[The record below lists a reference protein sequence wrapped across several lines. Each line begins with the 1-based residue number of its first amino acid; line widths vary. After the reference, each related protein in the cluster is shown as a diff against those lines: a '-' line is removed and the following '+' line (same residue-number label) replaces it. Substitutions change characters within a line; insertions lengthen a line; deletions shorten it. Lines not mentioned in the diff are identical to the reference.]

1 MINILVYIVG
11 AIFILGF
18 IYKTWI
24 WGKSAVPLRIVGT
37 PGPKTF
43 PGVILRIMGEVF
55 LFKSLFRGNKL
66 LWLGGWIFHIA
77 FLFIILRHLR
87 YFFYPVPIWI
97 IELQIVGIY
106 AGYIILIPLVYLLLR
121 RWVVDRN
128 RYISTPMDYITL
140 FLIIVIAFTGILMK
154 EYIRVDLVDVK
165 AFILGLL
172 TLQPSIKPQS
182 VLFLIHFL
190 SVLLLIVYFPFS
202 KLMHAGGIF
211 FSPTRNQRDNAREIR
226 HVNHWNNIIN

>member
-1 MINILVYIVG
+1 
-11 AIFILGF
+11 
-18 IYKTWI
+18 
-24 WGKSAVPLRIVGT
+24 
-37 PGPKTF
+37 
-43 PGVILRIMGEVF
+43 
-55 LFKSLFRGNKL
+55 
-66 LWLGGWIFHIA
+66 
-77 FLFIILRHLR
+77 
-87 YFFYPVPIWI
+87 
-97 IELQIVGIY
+97 
-106 AGYIILIPLVYLLLR
+106 
-121 RWVVDRN
+121 
-128 RYISTPMDYITL
+128 MDYITL

-202 KLMHAGGIF
+202 KLMHVGGIF